1 MDINSE
7 YLICGDFSEI
17 IYKQGNHPILNL
29 AQDQFID
36 NVKLEE
42 CLFDYEKMKD
52 MPLPNFCQP
61 KK

>member
-7 YLICGDFSEI
+7 YLVSGDFSEI

-29 AQDQFID
+29 DQDEFID
-36 NVKLEE
+36 SVKLEE
-42 CLFDYEKMKD
+42 SLFDYEKMKD
-52 MPLPNFCQP
+52 LPIPNFCEA